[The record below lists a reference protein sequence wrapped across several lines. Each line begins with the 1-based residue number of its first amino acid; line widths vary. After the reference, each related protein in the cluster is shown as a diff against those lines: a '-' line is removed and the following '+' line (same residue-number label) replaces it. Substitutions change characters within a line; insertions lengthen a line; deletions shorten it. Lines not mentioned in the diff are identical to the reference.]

1 MNGGILL
8 KIIDFEEIKKLAKK
22 TQATDC
28 GVGPVK

>member
-22 TQATDC
+22 RKLLI
-28 GVGPVK
+28 GIIG